1 MPIVER
7 IFYIFACVLAMAF
20 NGNAQQSNVVV
31 NGLRV
36 CEFYSREQM
45 YEALGGVPDKI
56 EKSEEFVGEEWFYYG
71 KDVFYWYSN
80 APYANEKGIYN
91 YFGGCQ
97 IYTDRYVIFD
107 SIRVGDSIEKLKTVP
122 GITENHPRKYK
133 DGKEV
138 DGGYIKW
145 YQSEELRKDYIWV
158 TFYYDESAQK
168 IDWIHVFFN
177 NV

>member
-1 MPIVER
+1 
-7 IFYIFACVLAMAF
+7 MAF
-20 NGNAQQSNVVV
+20 NGNAQQRVVV

-56 EKSEEFVGEEWFYYG
+56 EAEIEDPGSFWFYYG
-71 KDVFYWYSN
+71 KDVFFWRYNGLDAY
-80 APYANEKGIYN
+80 KDGIN
-91 YFGGCQ
+91 NHYFGGCL
-97 IYTDRYVIFD
+97 IYTDRYVVFD
-107 SIRVGDSIEKLKTVP
+107 SIRVGDPISKLKTVP

-138 DGGYIKW
+138 DGYIIW

-158 TFYYDESAQK
+158 TFYYDESTQT
-168 IDWIHVFFN
+168 ISYIEVIYNFL
-177 NV
+177 

>member
-1 MPIVER
+1 
-7 IFYIFACVLAMAF
+7 
-20 NGNAQQSNVVV
+20 
-31 NGLRV
+31 
-36 CEFYSREQM
+36 M
-45 YEALGGVPDKI
+45 YEALGGTPDKI
-56 EKSEEFVGEEWFYYG
+56 EAEIEEPGSFWFYYG
-71 KDVFYWYSN
+71 KDVFYWRYN
-80 APYANEKGIYN
+80 GLDAYKDGIN
-91 YFGGCQ
+91 NHYFGGCQ
-97 IYTDRYVIFD
+97 IYTDRYVVFD

-138 DGGYIKW
+138 DGGYIIW

-177 NV
+177 NL

>member
-1 MPIVER
+1 MKR
-7 IFYIFACVLAMAF
+7 IFFILILLLAMIV
-20 NGNAQQSNVVV
+20 NSNAQEKAKVIV
-31 NGLRV
+31 NGLQV
-36 CEFYSREQM
+36 CDMYTRAQM

-56 EKSEEFVGEEWFYYG
+56 EKSEEGVGEEWFYYG

-158 TFYYDESAQK
+158 TFYYDESSQK

-177 NV
+177 NL

>member
-1 MPIVER
+1 MKRCCVVIV
-7 IFYIFACVLAMAF
+7 VLWLSLI
-20 NGNAQQSNVVV
+20 NGNAQEKTKVIV
-31 NGLRV
+31 NGLRI

-45 YEALGGVPDKI
+45 YEALGGTPDKI
-56 EKSEEFVGEEWFYYG
+56 EAEIEDPGSFWFYYG
-71 KDVFYWYSN
+71 KDVFYWRYN
-80 APYANEKGIYN
+80 GLDAYKDGIN
-91 YFGGCQ
+91 NHYFGGCQ
-97 IYTDRYVIFD
+97 IYTDRYVVFD

-158 TFYYDESAQK
+158 TFYYDESTQT
-168 IDWIHVFFN
+168 ISYIEVIYNFL
-177 NV
+177 

>member
-1 MPIVER
+1 MKR
-7 IFYIFACVLAMAF
+7 FFYIFVCVLAIAF
-20 NGNAQQSNVVV
+20 NGNAQQSNVIV

-45 YEALGGVPDKI
+45 YEALGGEPDKV
-56 EKSEEFVGEEWFYYG
+56 EESVEFKGFYDFHYG
-71 KDVFYWYSN
+71 KDIFYWNNNYT
-80 APYANEKGIYN
+80 PNENGLDH
-91 YFGGCQ
+91 YFGGCL
-97 IYTDRYVIFD
+97 IYTDRYVVFD
-107 SIRVGDSIEKLKTVP
+107 SIRVGDLIEKLKTVP

-138 DGGYIKW
+138 DGGYIIW

>member
-1 MPIVER
+1 MKRCCVVIV
-7 IFYIFACVLAMAF
+7 VLWLSLI
-20 NGNAQQSNVVV
+20 NGNAQEKTKVIV
-31 NGLRV
+31 NGLRI

-45 YEALGGVPDKI
+45 YEALGGTPDKI
-56 EKSEEFVGEEWFYYG
+56 EAEIEEPGSFWFYYG
-71 KDVFYWYSN
+71 KDVFYWRYN
-80 APYANEKGIYN
+80 GLDAYKDGIN
-91 YFGGCQ
+91 NHYFGGCQ
-97 IYTDRYVIFD
+97 IYTDRYVVFD

-177 NV
+177 NL